1 MMSSKIN
8 DTVTVNSAKVSCD
21 GGEGALGHP
30 RVFLNM
36 GDKDSVQCTYCGR
49 TFVRSSD
56 MKKAS

>member
-49 TFVRSSD
+49 TFVRSAD